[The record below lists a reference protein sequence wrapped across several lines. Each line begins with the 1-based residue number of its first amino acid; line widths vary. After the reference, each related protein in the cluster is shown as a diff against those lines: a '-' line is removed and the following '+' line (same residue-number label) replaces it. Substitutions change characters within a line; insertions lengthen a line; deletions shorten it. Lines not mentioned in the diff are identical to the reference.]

1 MILTG
6 VLALAAA
13 FSNAVNV
20 MTQHSA
26 SVAAPKREKG
36 WRLVAYL
43 FRQPLW
49 LLGWIAAVGGF
60 VLQALALHH
69 GRLSVVQPILVT
81 ELVFVLVLRRVWI
94 RQDVARAAWRAVLVA
109 CVGLGVFLAAAEP
122 TGGHPNADTA
132 KWLSALL
139 AFGAAIALLAAA
151 GMRGSPVRRTSSFS
165 AAGALAWAPM
175 ATFIKSTTETLAMF
189 GIPATPPPRPC
200 HPPPAPHPVAPARR
214 GTDAKG
220 RRGADRC
227 PPGGAGGPGPS
238 GLLSRASRAGCG
250 SQSRLAAAIRA
261 GIPSSPSISHAAAI
275 SSARRTACVML
286 PCSRRSTMATPR
298 SSAMFSRSQLSQP
311 AARPARS
318 DSTTAAAMPLYTTLR
333 TSLPVAAA

>member
-1 MILTG
+1 MILT
-6 VLALAAA
+6 VVFALAAA

-69 GRLSVVQPILVT
+69 GLLSVVQPILVT

-151 GMRGSPVRRTSSFS
+151 GVRGAPAGPASSL
-165 AAGALAWAPM
+165 AAG
-175 ATFIKSTTETLAMF
+175 
-189 GIPATPPPRPC
+189 GG
-200 HPPPAPHPVAPARR
+200 PAPGPV
-214 GTDAKG
+214 
-220 RRGADRC
+220 GAFHQTAS
-227 PPGGAGGPGPS
+227 PGAGVF
-238 GLLSRASRAGCG
+238 GLRR
-250 SQSRLAAAIRA
+250 QRRPAAA
-261 GIPSSPSISHAAAI
+261 G
-275 SSARRTACVML
+275 
-286 PCSRRSTMATPR
+286 
-298 SSAMFSRSQLSQP
+298 
-311 AARPARS
+311 
-318 DSTTAAAMPLYTTLR
+318 
-333 TSLPVAAA
+333 